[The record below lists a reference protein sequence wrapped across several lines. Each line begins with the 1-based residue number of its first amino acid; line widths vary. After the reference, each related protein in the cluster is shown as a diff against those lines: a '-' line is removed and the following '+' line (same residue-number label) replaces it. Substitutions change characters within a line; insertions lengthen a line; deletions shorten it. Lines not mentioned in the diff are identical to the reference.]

1 MRIRM
6 LCLILGGL
14 AWSVSGCVGQST
26 PSQFTIGGAV
36 AGLAGTGLV
45 LQDNGGDNLAVSA
58 SGSFTFKTSVT
69 RGGAYKV
76 TVLTQ
81 PSSPAQTCA
90 VTNGSGTATANV
102 RRVQVACTTVT
113 HTIGGTVSNLVGTNG
128 GLQLLDNGGDTLNV
142 DGNGSFTFATAIDD
156 GGAYAVTISMQPSNP
171 AQTCGVTNG
180 TGTATANVTNVM
192 VDCKDFLDTLYNA
205 LKARDGGKWDGV
217 GYALTRDNQLGPGLV
232 EQTPHPSLW
241 GMKAEDYKPDSSNS
255 GDFIVNR
262 ITDLIAGAEDFVDIT
277 TLYQFPDGLFES
289 GIVNG
294 LRVLANSGRHVRV
307 RILAG
312 LPSTTLFPDT
322 AHHYLLEL
330 VSEGTAAGPPLVSLG
345 GNLEIFVVRQQTT
358 PASWNHAKIVAVDGK
373 RAIVGGENQWTPDYL
388 EKAPVHDL
396 NVELSGS
403 AVYHMHLFADEIW
416 KSTCLSFGSRAY
428 WKSGAKRL
436 NGAPKVTIG
445 KCPTA
450 SEVQEVPG
458 LGHSSVLG
466 AGRFGPLHALIG
478 NQNPAD
484 YAMLL
489 SFQSA
494 QTVIRIAQQDLAFD
508 AVYAATKGG
517 LQGPV
522 QYWADGMQAIA
533 QALIRG
539 CDVYI
544 VLSNDLGKSGSGTL
558 YSFGTIAGTADEI
571 KKDVKSEPGA
581 PQGTKLTDL
590 LCNKL
595 HLTTLRFGPSD
606 QWPDPPYE
614 FANHSKFFMV
624 DDKVFYVGSENLYP
638 ADLIEYGVFISDPAA
653 VQQMREEYW
662 DQLWMYSKRVAI
674 SGSDAPACYY
684 K

>member
-1 MRIRM
+1 MKARFYLLAAIIPF
-6 LCLILGGL
+6 LLSACGGG
-14 AWSVSGCVGQST
+14 SST
-26 PSQFTIGGAV
+26 PPPPPPSQFTIGGSV
-36 AGLAGTGLV
+36 SGLSGTGLV
-45 LQDNGGDNLAVSA
+45 LQDNGGDNLSVSA
-58 SGSFTFKTSVT
+58 NGSFTFKTSVT
-69 RGGAYKV
+69 SGGAYSV

-102 RRVQVACTTVT
+102 TNVQVACTTVT

-192 VDCKDFLDTLYNA
+192 VDCTDFLETLYRVLQA
-205 LKARDGGKWDGV
+205 QDGGRWDGV
-217 GYALTRDNQLGPGLV
+217 GYALTHDNQLGSGLV
-232 EQTPHPSLW
+232 AQTPPGLW
-241 GMKAEDYKPDSSNS
+241 GMKAEDYKIGA
-255 GDFIVNR
+255 GDFMVSR
-262 ITDLIAGAEDFVDIT
+262 IQDLIAGAEDFVDIT
-277 TLYQFPDGLFES
+277 TLHRFPYGQFENGIQSGLEK
-289 GIVNG
+289 
-294 LRVLANSGRHVRV
+294 LASSGRHVRV

-312 LPSTTLFPDT
+312 YPPFPLDPFGLEKQSD
-322 AHHYLLEL
+322 YLEGL
-330 VSEGTAAGPPLVSLG
+330 VKPLKSLG
-345 GNLEIFVVRQQTT
+345 GNLEIFVAAQRTT
-358 PASWNHAKIVAVDGK
+358 LVSWNHAKMVAVDGT
-373 RAIVGGENQWTPDYL
+373 RAIVGGENLWDADYL

-416 KSTCLSFGSRAY
+416 KSVCGYKTLAWKPAY
-428 WKSGAKRL
+428 WKSGAK
-436 NGAPKVTIG
+436 AVTRE
-445 KCPTA
+445 CLAA
-450 SEVQEVPG
+450 SEVKKVPG
-458 LGHSSVLG
+458 PGQSSVLG
-466 AGRFGPLHALIG
+466 AGRFGPLFGPLSTKHS
-478 NQNPAD
+478 NPAD

-494 QTVIRIAQQDLAFD
+494 QAVIRIAQQDLGF
-508 AVYAATKGG
+508 
-517 LQGPV
+517 GPLLPL
-522 QYWADGMQAIA
+522 YWEPGMQEIA
-533 QALIRG
+533 KALIRG

-544 VLSNDLGKSGSGTL
+544 VLSNDHAKSGSGGDYTT
-558 YSFGTIAGTADEI
+558 GTTVAQTADKI
-571 KKDVKSEPGA
+571 KEKVKSELGA
-581 PQGTKLTDL
+581 PEDKKLTEL
-590 LCNKL
+590 LCEKL

-606 QWPDPPYE
+606 KWPDPPYE

-638 ADLIEYGVFISDPAA
+638 SDLIEYGVFISDPAA

-662 DQLWMYSKRVAI
+662 DELWRYSKRVAI
-674 SGSDAPACYY
+674 SGSDAPACHF